1 MIDFATAFET
11 RKTETGYTVTA
22 AMPGQY
28 SLFTSTSPD
37 GFTPDALAAEFTDL
51 VELDDPMPGRR
62 CFFHVLDDCGRH
74 YVTSLRILPFESV
87 ENFRELGGY
96 RTEEGRFVRWG
107 RFYRSARL
115 SHLTE
120 AETEQIASLGI
131 RTLLDLR
138 SGGEIEQHPD
148 PELPDADYRAISAIL
163 KMDGNEKDFDPA
175 HLLTQTAEEMEQDE
189 KDFMEIYRAMP
200 FANRAYQW
208 MFDQLLSEKTPI
220 LFHCTAGKDRTGIGA
235 ALILLAL
242 GVPRKLIEEDY
253 MLTNHC
259 CRKNIDRLVDQ
270 YYCEGQPE
278 FVKRYLTAIG
288 GVGLYNLEA
297 ALDEI
302 EVRYPSKE
310 AFFECEYGLDATKLA
325 ALHAMYLEAP
335 HPVKESS

>member
-1 MIDFATAFET
+1 MIDFSTAFAT
-11 RKTETGYTVTA
+11 HKTKEGYTVTA
-22 AMPGQY
+22 AIPGHY
-28 SLFTSTSPD
+28 SLFASASPD
-37 GFTPDALAAEFTDL
+37 GFTPDALVTDFTDL
-51 VELDDPMPGRR
+51 VELPDPMPGKR
-62 CFFHVLDDCGRH
+62 CFFHILEESGRH
-74 YVTSLRILPFESV
+74 YVTSLRVLPFESV

-96 RTEEGRFVRWG
+96 RTEDGRFVRWG

-115 SHLTE
+115 SHLTQ
-120 AETEQIASLGI
+120 AETAQIASLGI

-138 SGGEIEQHPD
+138 SGGEIQQHPD

-200 FANRAYQW
+200 FSNRAYQW
-208 MFDQLLSEKTPI
+208 MFEQLLSEKAPI
-220 LFHCTAGKDRTGIGA
+220 LFHCTAGKDRTGVGA

-253 MLTNHC
+253 MLTNQC
-259 CRKNIDRLVDQ
+259 CRKNIDALVDQ
-270 YYCEGQPE
+270 YYREGHPE

-302 EVRYPSKE
+302 ELRYPTKE
-310 AFFECEYGLDATKLA
+310 AFFEQEYGLDAARLEALRKL
-325 ALHAMYLEAP
+325 YLEVP
-335 HPVKESS
+335 YPM